1 MAIICPTVT
10 PDTVEEYNRQAGVLV
25 KFAKRVHLDFMDG
38 EFAPS
43 SSPDLSKVTKPTKPG
58 GGIKVDLHVMYQK
71 PFEDLETIIKFKP
84 NLVIV
89 HAEAD
94 GNFVEMARELH
105 RHGIKAGVA
114 LLQPTP
120 VSILKPALTEL
131 DHVLIFSGN
140 LGYQG
145 GSAVDLDLLK
155 KVKEIHRLK
164 SGLEI
169 AWDGGVNDQNVNAL
183 ADGGI
188 DVINVGGFIMKA
200 ENPRERFETLNNL
213 LH

>member
-10 PDTVEEYNRQAGVLV
+10 PDTVEEYERQANILV

-43 SSPDLSKVTKPTKPG
+43 TSPDLKNVVKPKNVV
-58 GGIKVDLHVMYQK
+58 VDLHVMYQT
-71 PFEDLETIIKFKP
+71 PAEDLETIIKFKP
-84 NLVIV
+84 NLVVV

-105 RHGIKAGVA
+105 KNGIKAGVA
-114 LLQPTP
+114 LLQQTP
-120 VSILKPALTEL
+120 VSVLKPAIAEL

-145 GSAVDLDLLK
+145 GSAVDFGLLDK
-155 KVKEIHRLK
+155 AKEIHKLK

-169 AWDGGVNDQNVNAL
+169 AWDGGVNDENVRAL

>member
-1 MAIICPTVT
+1 MAVICPTVT
-10 PDTVEEYNRQAGVLV
+10 PDTVVEYDRQAGILV

-38 EFAPS
+38 KFAPS
-43 SSPDLSKVTKPTKPG
+43 TSPPLKDVIKPKG
-58 GGIKVDLHVMYQK
+58 VQVDLHVMYQE
-71 PFEDLETIIKFKP
+71 PGEDLETILNFKP
-84 NLVIV
+84 DLVVV

-94 GNFVEMARELH
+94 GNFIEMARELH
-105 RHGIKAGVA
+105 KHGIRAGVA
-114 LLQPTP
+114 LLQQTP
-120 VSILKPALTEL
+120 VSVLKPAIEEL

-145 GSAVDLDLLK
+145 GSAVDFALLD
-155 KVKEIHRLK
+155 KVKEIHKLK
-164 SGLEI
+164 KGLEI
-169 AWDGGVNDQNVNAL
+169 GWDGGVNDENVKAL

>member
-1 MAIICPTVT
+1 MAVICPTVT
-10 PDTVEEYNRQAGVLV
+10 PDTVKEYDRQAGILV
-25 KFAKRVHLDFMDG
+25 KFARRVHLDFMDG
-38 EFAPS
+38 KFAPS
-43 SSPDLSKVTKPTKPG
+43 TSPNLADITKPEG
-58 GGIKVDLHVMYQK
+58 VIVDLHVMYAA
-71 PFEDLETIIKFKP
+71 PAEDLDTIIALKP
-84 NLVIV
+84 NLVVV

-94 GNFVEMARELH
+94 GNFIEMANRLH
-105 RHGIKAGVA
+105 EHGIKIGVA
-114 LLQPTP
+114 LLQQTP
-120 VSILKPALTEL
+120 VSVLKPVINEL

-145 GSAVDLDLLK
+145 GSAVDFGLLD
-155 KVKEIHRLK
+155 KVKEIHKLK
-164 SGLEI
+164 KGLEI
-169 AWDGGVNDQNVNAL
+169 GWDGGVNDENVKAL